1 MMSDIN
7 VTNLVEFLRF
17 GSSIPGDYWGC
28 CAGDIIQCFKSMPD
42 EPASCQSVNGD
53 GGYPQ
58 QNANGEDLFFGMTN
72 RELFMS
78 RFRVGTFGTGDMQ
91 DHFFMLVLEDHQL
104 NSEIGRAWLPIL
116 KECGF
121 EFVRTLN
128 NSVWGKINHIFM
140 LVRNITGEVTDPFTP
155 PKAWTALPSNGKTEL
170 HEYICGAPDGAPIS
184 AQELAVQ
191 YKAVDQAVWNKVGPA
206 KYYTRAEVEAAGV
219 PVILA
224 GMRSD
229 NPQEYASTRE
239 ERNAAKVASGEKK
252 QEVSL
257 KAPIASIPVL

>member
-58 QNANGEDLFFGMTN
+58 QNAEGEDLFFGMTN

-91 DHFFMLVLEDHQL
+91 DHFFMLVLEDRQL
-104 NSEIGRAWLPIL
+104 NSHIGRAWLPIL

-140 LVRNITGEVTDPFTP
+140 LVRNITGAVNDPFTP
-155 PKAWTALPSNGKTEL
+155 PAAWASLPSNGKNEL
-170 HEYICGAPDGAPIS
+170 HEFIPDRL
-184 AQELAVQ
+184 ELARQ
-191 YKAVDQAVWNKVGPA
+191 YAKIDKVIWDKVGPA
-206 KYYTRAEVEAAGV
+206 KLYTRAEVEAAGA

-224 GMRSD
+224 GMRSE
-229 NPQEYASTRE
+229 NPQEYAFTRE
-239 ERNAAKVASGEKK
+239 ERNAVKVASGEKK